1 MKQPI
6 IYADHAATTA
16 LSARAFEAMRPFLSE
31 EYANPS
37 TPYQSARAPKRA
49 IAAARERI
57 AAALGA
63 SPEEIR
69 FTSCGTEADNW
80 ALNGVAFRYPGGGKR
95 ILVSAIEHHAVL
107 NTCAFL
113 RRMGY
118 EIACLPVDAKGL
130 VTPGTLEGAITE
142 DTILVSVMRANNE
155 IGTIEP
161 VGELARVARRYGVPF
176 HTDAVQAVGHIP
188 VNVRELGVDMLSAS
202 AHKFNGPKGVGFL
215 YVRKGFEI
223 EPLLHGGGQ
232 EFGSRA
238 GTENVAGIVG
248 MAEALSE
255 HLETLET
262 DARKLETLRAC
273 LLARLYAS
281 GVRFLVNGAE
291 ERIPGSLSLS
301 FYGADGEAILHRLD
315 LMGIAVAT
323 GSACNSRET
332 VLSHVLQAIGV
343 PDGYARGSVRI
354 TLGAENDEAQA
365 VRIADCLV
373 RIVSA

>member
-1 MKQPI
+1 MTKPI

-16 LSARAFEAMRPFLSE
+16 LSPRAFEAMRPFLSD

-37 TPYQSARAPKRA
+37 TLYRAARIPRRA
-49 IAAARERI
+49 VASARERI

-80 ALNGVAFRYPGGGKR
+80 ALKGVAFRHPGRGRR
-95 ILVSAIEHHAVL
+95 IIVSAIEHHAVL

-113 RRMGY
+113 GRMGY
-118 EIACLPVDAKGL
+118 EIVRLPVDAKGL
-130 VTPGTLEGAITE
+130 VAPGVLESALTE
-142 DTILVSVMRANNE
+142 DTVLVSVMYANNE

-161 VGELARVARRYGVPF
+161 VGELAAVARRRGVPF

-202 AHKFNGPKGVGFL
+202 AHKFNGPKGAGFL
-215 YVRKGFEI
+215 YVREGFEI

-255 HLETLET
+255 HVETLER

-273 LLARLYAS
+273 LLARLEAS

-291 ERIPGSLSLS
+291 RRIPGSLSLS

-343 PDGYARGSVRI
+343 PAGYARGSVRI
-354 TLGAENDEAQA
+354 TLGIGNDEAQ
-365 VRIADCLV
+365 VLRIADCLV
-373 RIVSA
+373 KIVSA